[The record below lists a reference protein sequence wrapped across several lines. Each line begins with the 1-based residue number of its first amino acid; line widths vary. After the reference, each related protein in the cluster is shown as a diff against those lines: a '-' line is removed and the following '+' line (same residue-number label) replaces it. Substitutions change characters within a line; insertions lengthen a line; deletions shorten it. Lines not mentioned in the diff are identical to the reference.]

1 MYNGKRV
8 QSITKRMKRDTSRT
22 EHQVGTDANA
32 ESRNETESE
41 TDNGY
46 LAACL
51 VSKCKAG
58 KEWNGVEKEK
68 EVQPVHLLVR

>member
-8 QSITKRMKRDTSRT
+8 VYN
-22 EHQVGTDANA
+22 ETDETGHESNGAP
-32 ESRNETESE
+32 SRNGRERGVEERNGVE